1 MSAVLRVDLDAF
13 AANLAHVRQRV
24 QPSTLMLVVKDDAYG
39 HGLAPIARRA
49 WEEGVEWFG
58 AFDVP
63 TGAAVRAELGPAA
76 RVFAFIAAS
85 DRDVAAAVTADLD
98 LGVGDAAMLEQVATA
113 ARAAGVT
120 ARVHLKIDTGLH
132 RNGVRP
138 EEWAAFVERAAR
150 LSDEGALQVVGIWSH
165 ISEASDEDDD
175 VARTAFDKAVAQ
187 ARDAGL
193 TPEILH
199 LAASAASFARP
210 EFRYDMVRVGA
221 FCYGIR
227 PAGGPSED
235 DLGVTPIA
243 TLVAPVTDVGATATI
258 AAGSLDGLP
267 SLLAGRVT
275 LGTPAGARRL
285 LSMDAASAMLE
296 PWPGAT
302 PGDQVAVY
310 GPGGSGE
317 SSATTLAEQIGTIG
331 EEIVVRLSPLIPREY
346 RADSVRTR

>member
-24 QPSTLMLVVKDDAYG
+24 QPSSLMLVVKDDAYG

-49 WEEGVEWFG
+49 WEEGVEWYG

-63 TGAAVRAELGPAA
+63 TGAAVRAELGAGA

-85 DRDVAAAVTADLD
+85 DRDVTAAVAADLD
-98 LGVGDAAMLEQVATA
+98 LGVGDAAMLEQVAAA
-113 ARAAGVT
+113 ARAAGAA

-150 LSDEGALQVVGIWSH
+150 LSHQGALQVVGIWTH

-193 TPEILH
+193 TPETLH

-243 TLVAPVTDVGATATI
+243 TLVAPVSDVEGGTVTI

-285 LSMDAASAMLE
+285 LSMDAASAKLE
-296 PWPGAT
+296 PWPGANA
-302 PGDQVAVY
+302 GDEVAVY

-317 SSATTLAEQIGTIG
+317 SSATTLAEEIGTIG
-331 EEIVVRLSPLIPREY
+331 EEIVVRISPLIPREY
-346 RADSVRTR
+346 RGG

>member
-24 QPSTLMLVVKDDAYG
+24 QPSSLMLVVKDDAYG

-63 TGAAVRAELGPAA
+63 TGAAVRAELGDGA

-85 DRDVAAAVTADLD
+85 DRDVTAAVTADLD
-98 LGVGDAAMLEQVATA
+98 LGVGDAAMLEQVAGA
-113 ARAAGVT
+113 ARAAGAT

-138 EEWAAFVERAAR
+138 EEWAAFVDRAAL
-150 LSDEGALQVVGIWSH
+150 LSDEGTLHVVGIWSH

-175 VARTAFDKAVAQ
+175 AARMAFDNAVAQ
-187 ARDAGL
+187 ARAAGL

-227 PAGGPSED
+227 PAGDPSEA
-235 DLGVTPIA
+235 DLGITPIA
-243 TLVAPVTDVGATATI
+243 TLVAPVTDVGGGAATI

-267 SLLAGRVT
+267 SLLAGRVA
-275 LGTPAGARRL
+275 LGTPEGARRL
-285 LSMDAASAMLE
+285 LSMDAASATLE
-296 PWPGAT
+296 SWPGAKE
-302 PGDQVAVY
+302 GDQVAVY

-317 SSATTLAEQIGTIG
+317 SAATTLAEEIGTIG
-331 EEIVVRLSPLIPREY
+331 EEIVVRISPLIPREY
-346 RADSVRTR
+346 RGG